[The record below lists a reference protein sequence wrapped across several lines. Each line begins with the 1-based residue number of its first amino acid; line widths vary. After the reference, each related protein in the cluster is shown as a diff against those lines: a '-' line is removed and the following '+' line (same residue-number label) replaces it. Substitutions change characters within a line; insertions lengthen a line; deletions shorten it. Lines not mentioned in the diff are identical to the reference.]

1 MRPLLPLLAAALS
14 IAIALDAAAAN
25 QTATQPAA
33 EAAEP
38 PIKVVGQPLQRLVCR
53 PVTRTA
59 TRINLSAVCRTRE
72 AWAANSGS
80 MAVRSYRDLDHAA
93 DRLATITHPCGT
105 CWKD

>member
-1 MRPLLPLLAAALS
+1 MRPLIPLLAAAAS
-14 IAIALDAAAAN
+14 MAIAVDAAPAVSSS
-25 QTATQPAA
+25 QPPADA
-33 EAAEP
+33 VEP
-38 PIKVVGQPLQRLVCR
+38 PIKVVAPALERLVCR

-72 AWAANSGS
+72 AWAANGGS
-80 MAVRSYRDLDHAA
+80 MAVRSYRDLEHLA